1 MKGKTSNLEIERF
14 FFCKF
19 RYDIFSWIFLLN
31 DNDDLSNLLF
41 WSHVFMNINWSHLR
55 SVTTFSHQ
63 TKQMSW
69 EILNATAI
77 TLIQLQRMIELVMC
91 THTGYL
97 KQTDLQQHFRWYNI
111 AVVICFCKY
120 FVKLWQWCTM
130 IWEFVMICIQCYF
143 KLIDIYISDYL
154 HSWLFYILPTSP
166 DNKKAFR
173 LTSPKFQRKSKN
185 RKVSQHCSMLFHCS
199 YENLSNY

>member
-1 MKGKTSNLEIERF
+1 
-14 FFCKF
+14 
-19 RYDIFSWIFLLN
+19 
-31 DNDDLSNLLF
+31 
-41 WSHVFMNINWSHLR
+41 MNINWSHLR

-120 FVKLWQWCTM
+120 FVKLWQWCTWFESLWWYVFSV
-130 IWEFVMICIQCYF
+130 ILSSLIFTYLIIYTLDYSIYF
-143 KLIDIYISDYL
+143 PQVQII
-154 HSWLFYILPTSP
+154 
-166 DNKKAFR
+166 KKAFG

>member
-1 MKGKTSNLEIERF
+1 MNS
-14 FFCKF
+14 
-19 RYDIFSWIFLLN
+19 
-31 DNDDLSNLLF
+31 LF

-111 AVVICFCKY
+111 AVIICFCKY

-143 KLIDIYISDYL
+143 KLIDIYISDYV
-154 HSWLFYILPTSP
+154 HSWLLLILPTSP
-166 DNKKAFR
+166 DNKKAFC

>member
-1 MKGKTSNLEIERF
+1 MGRSYILISHFRGLKGKTSNLEIERF
-14 FFCKF
+14 FFANLDMIFSPEFFYWMIMMIFWTCF
-19 RYDIFSWIFLLN
+19 SGPMFSWILIGHIWDQSLL
-31 DNDDLSNLLF
+31 SP
-41 WSHVFMNINWSHLR
+41 
-55 SVTTFSHQ
+55 
-63 TKQMSW
+63 TKQSRCPEKFLM
-69 EILNATAI
+69 LLLLH
-77 TLIQLQRMIELVMC
+77 LIQLQRMIELVMC

-166 DNKKAFR
+166 DNKKS
-173 LTSPKFQRKSKN
+173 LS
-185 RKVSQHCSMLFHCS
+185 S
-199 YENLSNY
+199 YVTKISTKIKE

>member
-1 MKGKTSNLEIERF
+1 
-14 FFCKF
+14 
-19 RYDIFSWIFLLN
+19 
-31 DNDDLSNLLF
+31 
-41 WSHVFMNINWSHLR
+41 MNINWSHLR

-111 AVVICFCKY
+111 AVVRYFCKY

-154 HSWLFYILPTSP
+154 HSWLFYILPTNP